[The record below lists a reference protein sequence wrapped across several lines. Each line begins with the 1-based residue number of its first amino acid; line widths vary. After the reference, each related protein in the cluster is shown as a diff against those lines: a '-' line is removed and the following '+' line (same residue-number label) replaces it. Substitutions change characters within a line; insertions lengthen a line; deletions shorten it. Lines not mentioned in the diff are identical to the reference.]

1 MCETVTPH
9 PGSSCRLSPPSPPG
23 RGFALVVIGVLLALP
38 AHAETLTGAAAFGD
52 VSSDRPGVMRKI
64 TADDLPKPGVQVGAA
79 SSRRVQRPGDL
90 KPLVPDGYE
99 ASLVARGLDNP
110 RRLRVAPNGD
120 LFVAE
125 TSDGRIL
132 LIRGTEKPQVFATG
146 LAGAFGMAFWP
157 TDNPRYLYVATTRE
171 VFRIPYANGDVKARG
186 KPERVVSGMA
196 SGGHSTR
203 DIAFS
208 PDGKTLFVSVGS
220 EGNRAEDIVAKPR
233 NMAAFERTHGLGAAW
248 GSEQWR
254 ATVLA
259 FDADGKNRRAYANGL
274 RNCAGLTLQKQT
286 GALWCAVNERD
297 MLGDD
302 LPPDYVTSLKAGGF
316 YGWPWFYIGKNED
329 PAHRGAR
336 PDLADKI
343 VVPDVLIQAHSAPLD
358 ITFGPDGSGF
368 VALHGSWNRTK
379 VTGYKVVRLPMKD
392 GKATGEYED
401 FVTGFMAP
409 GGVWGRP
416 VAVEF
421 AKDGALLVAED
432 ASGTIWRIAKK

>member
-1 MCETVTPH
+1 MEAYLK
-9 PGSSCRLSPPSPPG
+9 RLA
-23 RGFALVVIGVLLALP
+23 FVLLVGALP

-52 VSSDRPGVMRKI
+52 ISTDRPGVMRKI
-64 TADDLPKPGVQVGAA
+64 TVNDLPKPGVQVGAA
-79 SSRRVQRPGDL
+79 SSRHVARPTNA
-90 KPLVPDGYE
+90 KPIVPDGYE
-99 ASLVARGLDNP
+99 ASLVASGLKDP

-132 LIRGTEKPQVFATG
+132 LVRGTGKPQVFATG

-157 TDNPRYLYVATTRE
+157 ADNPRYLYVATTRE
-171 VFRIPYANGDVKARG
+171 VFRIPYASGDVKARG
-186 KPERVVSGMA
+186 KPERIIKGLA

-203 DIAFS
+203 DIVFS

-220 EGNRAEDIVAKPR
+220 EGNRAESMGAKPR
-233 NMAAFERTHGLGAAW
+233 NMAGFERQHGLGAAW
-248 GSEQWR
+248 GSEEWR
-254 ATVLA
+254 AMVLA
-259 FDADGKNRRAYANGL
+259 FDADGGNKRSYATGL

-297 MLGDD
+297 MLGDN
-302 LPPDYVTSLKAGGF
+302 LPPDYATSLQPGVF
-316 YGWPWFYIGKNED
+316 YGWPWFYIGAHED

-336 PDLADKI
+336 PDLAGKI
-343 VVPDVLIQAHSAPLD
+343 TIPDVLIQAHSAPLG
-358 ITFGPDGSGF
+358 IAFGPEGSGF

-401 FVTGFMAP
+401 FVTGFNTP
-409 GGVWGRP
+409 DGLWGRP

-421 AKDGALLVAED
+421 AQDGALLVAED
-432 ASGTIWRIAKK
+432 GSGTIWRIAKK